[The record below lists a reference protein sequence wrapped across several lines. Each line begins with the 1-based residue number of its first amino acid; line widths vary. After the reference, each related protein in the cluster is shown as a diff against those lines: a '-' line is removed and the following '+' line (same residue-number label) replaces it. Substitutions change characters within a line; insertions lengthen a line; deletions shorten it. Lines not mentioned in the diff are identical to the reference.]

1 MSKSAEASAALQRHR
16 SCSLARAAQLT
27 RAPYEHFTPRMQ
39 PCASAPREELSATRE
54 IGLVRAC
61 EDESVS
67 CSCVAPVHAAPG
79 SAQVPYASTAPA
91 GTLMPPHVAPPA
103 APTAANGAQDPP
115 ELAASAAE
123 AAPLPAGSCS
133 VYVQVPRAP
142 RGCSASASSSS
153 RRFMRGGCCLCGR
166 VASPRTVHGKLRRTP
181 APGLRQAVWRGRDG
195 KLLPRRRRARP
206 RLRSTNFSVI
216 DD

>member
-133 VYVQVPRAP
+133 VYVQVLRAP
-142 RGCSASASSSS
+142 RGCSASASSNT
-153 RRFMRGGCCLCGR
+153 RRFIRGGCLPMRSGCVSALGPWEATAHAGARAAPSGLEGR
-166 VASPRTVHGKLRRTP
+166 GGKLVATW
-181 APGLRQAVWRGRDG
+181 AT
-195 KLLPRRRRARP
+195 RAA
-206 RLRSTNFSVI
+206 
-216 DD
+216 